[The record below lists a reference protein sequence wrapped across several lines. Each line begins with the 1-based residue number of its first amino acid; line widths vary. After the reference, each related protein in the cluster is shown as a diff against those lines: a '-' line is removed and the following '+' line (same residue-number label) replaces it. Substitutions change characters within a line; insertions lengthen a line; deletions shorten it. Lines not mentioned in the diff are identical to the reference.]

1 MARLTLELETLP
13 DGVSVSSLREGERY
27 TPAASEFFIGRE
39 PSSELAVHV
48 EPGHWEAFCRA
59 GWGGRRNCRITIE
72 GERWVVHH
80 LGHGGV
86 IRVNG
91 QPMPT
96 HGRRE
101 LVHGDQL
108 EPSLGF
114 VFRVLDEAVATLRE
128 PPELLDAIA
137 EAPRDLARWHVLADW
152 LIEHQAPH
160 ALMAA
165 YELKLEHGTNDPDLL
180 GDYAAIRR
188 RRHVLGDL
196 RHDHVTWCC
205 GYVVSCSVWLGPRD
219 QHEVERLSRAFG
231 APQFAALSRL
241 TLQCSGTE
249 SAARLE
255 GVLSALP
262 RTVRTVGLSFNA
274 PAPIASLFALKARP
288 PRAHTVQLRL
298 AEPVGPLAPLVD
310 VLVASGWATLDLEAT
325 RLTERAGE
333 LQTLAA
339 RHPDT
344 RFVLGGTSLT
354 GRAAL
359 GLRAPNVAWTT
370 ADHDA
375 LLVDLDGGAV
385 FPLARARQGFTWGL
399 PLRPLGAGWNVPG
412 HDGLLASG
420 ETVRGLGRRFV
431 FLTGPALDEQY
442 RAWLEAHTAELAGVD
457 R

>member
-1 MARLTLELETLP
+1 MTRLALELEHLP
-13 DGVSVSSLREGERY
+13 DGVSVTPLRVGERF
-27 TPAASEFFIGRE
+27 TPTGDEFFIGRE
-39 PSSELAVHV
+39 PSCDLVVHV
-48 EPGHWEAFCRA
+48 ELAHWDAFCRA
-59 GWGGRRNCRITIE
+59 GWGGRRNCRITLE
-72 GERWVVHH
+72 DGRWFAEH

-91 QPMPT
+91 QALFS

-101 LVHGDQL
+101 LTVGDQL

-114 VFRVLDEAVATLRE
+114 VFRVVSEATLRE

-137 EAPRDLARWHVLADW
+137 EAPRELSRWHVLADW
-152 LIEHQAPH
+152 LIEHEAPH

-165 YELKLEHGTNDPDLL
+165 YELKLEHGTNDPELL

-219 QHEVERLSRAFG
+219 QHELERLSRAFG

-262 RTVRTVGLSFNA
+262 KTVRTVGLAFNA

-288 PRAHTVQLRL
+288 PRAHTAQLRL

-310 VLVASGWATLDLEAT
+310 VLVASGWKTIDLEAT

-333 LQTLAA
+333 LRTLAA

-359 GLRAPNVAWTT
+359 ALRAPNVAWTT
-370 ADHDA
+370 AEHDA
-375 LLVDLDGGAV
+375 LLVDLDNGAA
-385 FPLARARQGFTWGL
+385 FPLSRARQGFTWGL
-399 PLRPLGAGWNVPG
+399 PLRPLGAGWTVAA
-412 HDGLLASG
+412 HDGLLSSG
-420 ETVRGLGRRFV
+420 ETVRGMGRRFV
-431 FLTGPALDEQY
+431 FITGPQLDEQY
-442 RAWLEAHTAELAGVD
+442 HAWVEAHADELAAAE